1 MFDPKEEER
10 MMKRAFAR
18 YVIPTVI
25 ALVFEQIAPI
35 VDSLCISHALGE
47 EALSAI
53 STVDPVYYFFGYSSA
68 WRYRSRDRDREGI
81 GIGR

>member
-25 ALVFEQIAPI
+25 ALVFEQIAPV
-35 VDSLCISHALGE
+35 VDAVCVSNRLGN
-47 EALSAI
+47 EALSSFSNVSPMI
-53 STVDPVYYFFGYSSA
+53 WVTNI
-68 WRYRSRDRDREGI
+68 I
-81 GIGR
+81 G

>member
-35 VDSLCISHALGE
+35 PDDTILLPSNTKVVPSALG
-47 EALSAI
+47 L
-53 STVDPVYYFFGYSSA
+53 VDVHSPL
-68 WRYRSRDRDREGI
+68 
-81 GIGR
+81 